1 MGFLVIGAVVLLTIF
16 IGVYLAT
23 RGLPPVGPPPLP
35 SGTCVVDSDCPHP
48 ETCVMSAC
56 ADPALPALLSAAQAA
71 ASAFYAAF
79 QSVVAKF
86 TTSQALNDDSYLG
99 HASNLISNANSGGF
113 STFIALNQLQ
123 GQLTKDITAGL
134 ASFTTFSQQVLV
146 SPSDCN
152 PMIVNC
158 PGYYTEIMALTPD
171 PKTGTLTWTVADMA
185 SNVLLNLPSMT
196 SEFPTVAADLSN
208 ILSAVKNSAE
218 DKEEA
223 LDEFI
228 AEAANVVSADIAE
241 LNGLTATL
249 TSLATAVKQSGAALY
264 SHYING

>member
-1 MGFLVIGAVVLLTIF
+1 
-16 IGVYLAT
+16 
-23 RGLPPVGPPPLP
+23 
-35 SGTCVVDSDCPHP
+35 
-48 ETCVMSAC
+48 MSAC

-86 TTSQALNDDSYLG
+86 TTSQTLDSYLG
-99 HASNLISNANSGGF
+99 HASNLISSALSNGF
-113 STFIALNQLQ
+113 STVTTLTQLQ
-123 GQLTKDITAGL
+123 DQLVTDITAGL

-208 ILSAVKNSAE
+208 ILSAVRLSAGDQE
-218 DKEEA
+218 RP
-223 LDEFI
+223 LDQFT
-228 AEAANVVSADIAE
+228 AAAADVVSADIAE